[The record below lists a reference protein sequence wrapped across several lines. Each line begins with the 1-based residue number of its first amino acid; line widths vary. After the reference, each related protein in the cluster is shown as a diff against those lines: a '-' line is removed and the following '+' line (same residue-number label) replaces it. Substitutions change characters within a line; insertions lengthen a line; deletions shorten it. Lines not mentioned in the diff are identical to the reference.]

1 MYLMLSVKMILFTKA
16 ENEKWNQLKEKI
28 NLEEHEKLKSN
39 TIIVQ
44 CEKRL
49 GNINNTLLL
58 TQLITPLMKLL

>member
-1 MYLMLSVKMILFTKA
+1 MILFTKA